1 MQEVKKQTLA
11 LTKYFLSLPHP
22 AKTTFAIFALAFLF
36 GVLFSV
42 ARNAALG
49 PFELLASGI
58 DGVFL
63 LAFPALLSS
72 LGLFLMRRKAV
83 FRRSVFLGLLTVIS
97 YGIFY
102 LAAFSLSNYWP
113 PAVNLIFVG
122 FGISFVL
129 WYFMLLLAFDFRKT
143 AFLFATM
150 QLVLFAVFFLA
161 RGGYGANE
169 DLPGLLIKV
178 YLASFVFLTA
188 LYLVFYL
195 ISAPMK
201 KNLGI
206 SSMDALSMFLSQW
219 LYGEKDLE
227 DAFEGMGEEV
237 ETLVWVGKFEGK
249 RNNALFV
256 VPYIHY
262 GPFGNLGG
270 SEFTWQIAESL
281 CCSNTPGGRGHHLR
295 HVRDVFVFHG
305 TATHDFN
312 PVSSGEIGKVVGACF
327 AAMKKLRPKPAK
339 LAFSSCRVGTVRA
352 QAFRIDDSAFIS
364 YTRAPSTTEDVNLGL
379 GLALMEKAKKHV
391 SSACAVDEHNAETGD
406 ISSVEVGS
414 PIGFEMLD
422 ATGKLFASGRKQE
435 KYRFACA
442 SGGITLDTIGKNG
455 VRLALFEQ
463 GSKLNALV
471 LADCNGIKPEFRTE
485 INELLS
491 RLGSEVGLECRGE
504 IMTTDTHQINTVRG
518 VLNPLGSERRGDV
531 MQLVRKLFSEAYGRL
546 EEVKFASA
554 EQRFRI
560 KVFGTGQSAEIAST
574 INAVVAVLRLALP
587 IILIASAVLLLW
599 ALGKI

>member
-1 MQEVKKQTLA
+1 MEQQLHWISTVILMQEVKKQTLA
-11 LTKYFLSLPHP
+11 LTRYFLSLPHP
-22 AKTTFAIFALAFLF
+22 AKTTFAIFTLAFLF

-58 DGVFL
+58 DGIFL
-63 LAFPALLSS
+63 LGFPALLAS

-83 FRRSVFLGLLTVIS
+83 FRRSVIS

-113 PAVNLIFVG
+113 AAANLMFVG

-129 WYFMLLLAFDFRKT
+129 WYFMLLLAFDFRRT

-161 RGGYGANE
+161 RGGYGAE
-169 DLPGLLIKV
+169 QDLQGLLVKV
-178 YLASFVFLTA
+178 YLASFVFLAA
-188 LYLVFYL
+188 LYVLFYL

-227 DAFEGMGEEV
+227 EAFEGMGEEV

-270 SEFTWQIAESL
+270 SEFSWKIADALSG
-281 CCSNTPGGRGHHLR
+281 SKQS
-295 HVRDVFVFHG
+295 VFVFHG

-312 PVSSGEIGKVVGACF
+312 PVSSGELPKVVRACQRAIGK
-327 AAMKKLRPKPAK
+327 LRMAPAP
-339 LAFSSCRVGTVRA
+339 LSYSSCRAGSVRA
-352 QAFRIDDSAFIS
+352 QCFRVGDSAFLS
-364 YTRAPSTTEDVNLGL
+364 YTRAPKTTEDVSLGL
-379 GLALMEKAKKHV
+379 GLALMEKAKRHV
-391 SSACAVDEHNAETGD
+391 SSACVVDEHNAETGD
-406 ISSVEVGS
+406 ISSVEVGN
-414 PIGFEMLD
+414 PIGFEMMD
-422 ATGKLFASGRKQE
+422 ATDSLFASAKKQGN
-435 KYRFACA
+435 YLFGCA
-442 SGGITLDTIGKNG
+442 GGDIPLETLGKNG
-455 VRLALFEQ
+455 VKLALFAQ
-463 GSKLNALV
+463 GKKLNAMLLIDSNGIV
-471 LADCNGIKPEFRTE
+471 PAFREELIGLLKQLGNEVGRECNG
-485 INELLS
+485 
-491 RLGSEVGLECRGE
+491 EV
-504 IMTTDTHQINTVRG
+504 MTTDTHQINTVKG
-518 VLNPLGSERRGDV
+518 VLNPLGSEKRGNV
-531 MQLVRKLFSEAYGRL
+531 MALVRELFSEAHGKL
-546 EEVKFASA
+546 ETVKFGSA
-554 EQRFRI
+554 EERFRI

-587 IILIASAVLLLW
+587 IILVASAVLLLW